1 MNIKCLS
8 PMTESVIQTTSV
20 VCLPAVAVQC
30 SPGVVIKISVSDVS
44 DKRSRLHHSKLIFCF
59 RIPVIV
65 FKYSSPISVK
75 IYIVSFISLTESKSI
90 FGNRNL
96 KSCSNFM
103 MSLKVFKVCIHG
115 RFIKNVLFL
124 NLNLKNVQTLSW
136 TTSFVF
142 KISPGIS

>member
-1 MNIKCLS
+1 
-8 PMTESVIQTTSV
+8 MTESVIQTTSV

-44 DKRSRLHHSKLIFCF
+44 DKRSRLHHSKIIFCF

-103 MSLKVFKVCIHG
+103 MSLKVFKACIHG
-115 RFIKNVLFL
+115 RFIKIVLL
-124 NLNLKNVQTLSW
+124 QNLKSNHLKNVQTLS
-136 TTSFVF
+136 
-142 KISPGIS
+142 